1 MTPETKF
8 KIKIIIFLGL
18 LTLGSLLLLILR
30 PLFLKPSIQPTP
42 APKVIKMSNI
52 SEQLKFK
59 RVRYQVMPLLK
70 EESSSPTVPAPRSV
84 QVGRAKLVYLPLPN
98 IFEGRVEAETI
109 EQYRQAKKALVEEL
123 QEKDIKVCD
132 LNIYWVRPK
141 PVSIN
146 ELTSADIKTDGCQ

>member
-1 MTPETKF
+1 MTPETKL

-18 LTLGSLLLLILR
+18 LTLGALLLLILR
-30 PLFLKPSIQPTP
+30 PFFLKQSSPPT
-42 APKVIKMSNI
+42 ATPKMIKMSNI

-59 RVRYQVMPLLK
+59 RARYQVTPLLK
-70 EESSSPTVPAPRSV
+70 EESSSPTIPAPRSL
-84 QVGRAKLVYLPLPN
+84 QVDRAKLVYLPLPN
-98 IFEGRVEAETI
+98 IFEGRVEVTSL

-141 PVSIN
+141 QVPIN